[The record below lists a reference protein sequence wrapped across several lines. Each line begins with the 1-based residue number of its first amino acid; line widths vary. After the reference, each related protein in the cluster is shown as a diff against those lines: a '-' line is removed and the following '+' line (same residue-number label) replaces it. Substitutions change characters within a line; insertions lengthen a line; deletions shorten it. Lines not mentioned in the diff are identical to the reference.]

1 MNNLP
6 TKILGANNVSTQN
19 LNRQHYWQGQIQVS
33 SPQFSRIKILGTNN
47 LRTKNLSANNLGTQ
61 NLGIT
66 NGNSQNLGQ
75 LTSN

>member
-1 MNNLP
+1 MLAL
-6 TKILGANNVSTQN
+6 KILTANNVGGSN
-19 LNRQHYWQGQIQVS
+19 LGQQS
-33 SPQFSRIKILGTNN
+33 SVQRTKVLGTNN